1 MSTETIK
8 ILLSIACIP
17 VLLLLVGGGIYAY
30 YSIYKWVIGRIA
42 QVRQLRVQYA
52 KDTNLYKE
60 VLTSSSYTDKN
71 MQEKVEKVE
80 NEFKKLVW
88 GRLLFLVEEHY
99 IITAFIAAIIVAA
112 LFVLVMIIYESV
124 ISSCCNCC
132 EPYYITSNERIV
144 LAFVGILATFV
155 VLTNHAQSVERIRIL
170 EKILKD
176 TEIKLNETI
185 DNQKKQNEELLQAK
199 INESTSQHMLRTF
212 KFVDACRDQNSYS
225 VSKNILDT
233 AQEDEKNR
241 TSKNYKI
248 RLTDGNELNAT
259 ISISKDNI
267 QFVRLDTYAAIPHE
281 LIKSINGDD
290 CDIQKVC
297 TIVLTL
303 RQLYYNNEKQ

>member
-17 VLLLLVGGGIYAY
+17 VLLLLAGGGIYAY

-42 QVRQLRVQYA
+42 QVRQLKVQYA

-60 VLTSSSYTDKN
+60 VLTSSSHTDKN
-71 MQEKVEKVE
+71 GQEKVEKVE
-80 NEFKKLVW
+80 KEFKKLVW

-124 ISSCCNCC
+124 ISPCCNCC
-132 EPYYITSNERIV
+132 EPHYVTSDERVV

-170 EKILKD
+170 EKMLKD
-176 TEIKLNETI
+176 TESKLNETI
-185 DNQKKQNEELLQAK
+185 DTQKEKNDELLQAK
-199 INESTSQHMLRTF
+199 IDESTSQHMLRTF
-212 KFVDACRDQNSYS
+212 KFVDACQDKKSYS
-225 VSKNILDT
+225 VSSKILDT
-233 AQEDEKNR
+233 AQKDEKNR
-241 TSKNYKI
+241 TSSIYKI
-248 RLTDGNELNAT
+248 RLFDGEEVTAT
-259 ISISKDNI
+259 ISITKDNI
-267 QFVRLDTYAAIPHE
+267 QFVRSDTFDAIPHKN
-281 LIKSINGDD
+281 IKLVNGNE
-290 CDIQKVC
+290 CDMSKVC